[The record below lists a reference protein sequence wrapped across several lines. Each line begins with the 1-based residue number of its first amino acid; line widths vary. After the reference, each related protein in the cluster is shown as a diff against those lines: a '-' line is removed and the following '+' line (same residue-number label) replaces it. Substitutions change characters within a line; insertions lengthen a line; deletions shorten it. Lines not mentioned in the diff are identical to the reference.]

1 MVAEEPAGAPDFQA
15 QAKYQTITFDD
26 FSAGEYGSEAA
37 WRAPKN
43 SFTGTNILRYT
54 DGSLGPRNGLKALTL
69 SGDAMQGVV
78 KGWGR
83 LLVSATNLIWLVVD
97 GTAYVMS
104 TSGVVDS
111 CGAIGITPVE
121 PPQGVPK
128 GTKTYLTVLGDS
140 LWVIDH
146 AAGTIAQNTAYSAGP
161 PEVGGRPGLRCIAQ
175 YGERTLA
182 GGAVPDSGTSG
193 KAPDA
198 TTAPGN
204 RLYFSAASNPTLWP
218 AANYIDVGD
227 SSLDITAIQPHRTF
241 CMIATTDGSWWILTG
256 VPGVNPVLRRALNGV
271 SPAYPEHVTEIG
283 NGNLAYYIGSST
295 DNGSTAALGQFTGS
309 QVSLVEKLPFG
320 SGRRTTPY
328 PTATV
333 RPLKN
338 PEDWFCQSGH
348 GADNTMALRQLGAWS
363 LHQWQVSGVTL
374 KGFALTNLPGI
385 GQEFF
390 TDGGAASTTP
400 KIYQWRSY
408 NNRPAFTGDSFMQPG
423 DASTTPFT
431 ANFTLPEWYD
441 PDGRDVSV
449 LSVVVDFTSWDTG
462 SGTANNFTLTPIVHR
477 TYEAGSISG
486 TADSFNQASGSSAA
500 TTAGTRRRK
509 RFDFSGLPAGNGFQL
524 AFSAVRG
531 VAIQKVQ
538 VKIVYEGQRD

>member
-1 MVAEEPAGAPDFQA
+1 MPAAETKPAPER
-15 QAKYQTITFDD
+15 QTVTFDD
-26 FSAGEYGSEAA
+26 FSAGDFGAEAA
-37 WRAPKN
+37 WRAPRN
-43 SFTGTNILRYT
+43 SFTGTNILRYA

-69 SGDAMQGVV
+69 SGDAMTGVV
-78 KGWGR
+78 KAWGR

-97 GTAYVMS
+97 ATAYVMS
-104 TSGVVDS
+104 ITGVVDS

-140 LWVIDH
+140 LWVVDH
-146 AAGTIAQNTAYSAGP
+146 IAGTIAQNTAYSAGP

-182 GGAVPDSGTSG
+182 GGAVPDSGTAG
-193 KAPDA
+193 KAPDG

-204 RLYFSAASNPTLWP
+204 RLYFSAASDPTKWP
-218 AANYIDVGD
+218 AANYIDIGD
-227 SSLDITAIQPHRTF
+227 TSLDICAITPQRTH

-256 VPGVNPVLRRALNGV
+256 VPGVNPVLRQALQGV
-271 SPAYPEHVTEIG
+271 SPAYPHHVAPLG

-295 DNGSTAALGQFTGS
+295 DNGSQAALGEFTGS
-309 QVSLVEKLPFG
+309 QVRLYDKIPFG

-333 RPLKN
+333 MPLKN
-338 PEDWFCQSGH
+338 ADDWFCQSGH
-348 GADNTMALRQLGAWS
+348 GADNTMALRQLGAWTK
-363 LHQWQVSGVTL
+363 HQWQVSGVTL
-374 KGFALTNLPGI
+374 SGLALTNLPGI

-408 NNRPAFTGDSFMQPG
+408 NTRPAFTADSFMQPG

-431 ANFTLPEWYD
+431 ASFTTPEWFD
-441 PDGRDVSV
+441 PQGREVSV
-449 LSVVVDFTSWDTG
+449 EAVTVDFTSWDTG
-462 SGTANNFTLTPIVHR
+462 SGSTNHYDLNVISTRV
-477 TYEAGSISG
+477 YNAGSS
-486 TADSFNQASGSSAA
+486 TSSTVNFDQASGSSAA
-500 TTAGTRRRK
+500 TTAGTRQRK
-509 RFDFSGLPAGNGFQL
+509 RHDFSNLIEGNGFQL
-524 AFSAVRG
+524 VFSALRG
-531 VAIQKVQ
+531 VAIQKIQ
-538 VKIVYEGQRD
+538 VHLRIDPPRF